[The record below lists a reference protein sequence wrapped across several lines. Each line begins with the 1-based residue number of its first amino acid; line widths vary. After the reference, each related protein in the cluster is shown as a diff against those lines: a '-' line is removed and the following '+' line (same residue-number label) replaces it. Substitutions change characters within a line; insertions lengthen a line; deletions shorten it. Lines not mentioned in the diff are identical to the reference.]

1 MPHSIT
7 GKHRSKRPDSRPNAK
22 RRKKEREAAYAAAD
36 ASDIISTRIP
46 KSQQKERPVTGVLR
60 PDSNQIKMKR
70 VKFLQKLLRQ
80 IESLQ
85 ERKEGGEVLDEAQMK
100 KVGRMDEV
108 VKEIEE
114 LLDVNLDSTDEDDG
128 ANESEDGEDESE
140 NESEDENEE
149 DGKQL
154 PVKR

>member
-1 MPHSIT
+1 
-7 GKHRSKRPDSRPNAK
+7 
-22 RRKKEREAAYAAAD
+22 
-36 ASDIISTRIP
+36 
-46 KSQQKERPVTGVLR
+46 
-60 PDSNQIKMKR
+60 MKR

>member
-1 MPHSIT
+1 M
-7 GKHRSKRPDSRPNAK
+7 
-22 RRKKEREAAYAAAD
+22 
-36 ASDIISTRIP
+36 
-46 KSQQKERPVTGVLR
+46 
-60 PDSNQIKMKR
+60 
-70 VKFLQKLLRQ
+70 
-80 IESLQ
+80 
-85 ERKEGGEVLDEAQMK
+85 LDEAQMK